1 MESIKEF
8 VEYIVKSL
16 VSNHEHILVN
26 VREEQGTVTVN
37 VNVAQEDMG
46 RIIGRKGRTVNSIRS
61 LLRVLGSERG
71 MRVELDIEC
80 KHLPIVIP

>member
-1 MESIKEF
+1 MDAIKEF
-8 VEYIVKSL
+8 VEYVVKSL

-37 VNVAQEDMG
+37 VNVAEEDMG

-61 LLRVLGSERG
+61 LLRVLGSEHG
-71 MRVELDIEC
+71 MRVELDIE
-80 KHLPIVIP
+80 

>member
-1 MESIKEF
+1 MEPIKEF
-8 VEYIVKSL
+8 VEYIVKSI

-26 VREEQGTVTVN
+26 VSEEQGTVTVN

-71 MRVELDIEC
+71 MRVELDIE
-80 KHLPIVIP
+80 

>member
-1 MESIKEF
+1 MDAIKEF
-8 VEYIVKSL
+8 VEYIVRSL

-37 VNVAQEDMG
+37 VNVAEEDMG

-61 LLRVLGSERG
+61 LLRVLGSEHG
-71 MRVELDIEC
+71 MRVELDIE
-80 KHLPIVIP
+80 

>member
-1 MESIKEF
+1 MDAIKEF

-26 VREEQGTVTVN
+26 VREEQGTVTVS
-37 VNVAQEDMG
+37 VNVAEDDMG

-61 LLRVLGSERG
+61 LLRVLGSEHG
-71 MRVELDIEC
+71 MRVELDIE
-80 KHLPIVIP
+80 

>member
-1 MESIKEF
+1 MEPIKEF
-8 VEYIVKSL
+8 VQYIVKSL

-26 VREEQGTVTVN
+26 VSEEQGTVTVN
-37 VNVAQEDMG
+37 INVAEEDMG

-71 MRVELDIEC
+71 MRVELDIE
-80 KHLPIVIP
+80 

>member
-37 VNVAQEDMG
+37 VNVAEEDMG

-61 LLRVLGSERG
+61 LLRVLGSEHG
-71 MRVELDIEC
+71 MRVELDIE
-80 KHLPIVIP
+80 

>member
-1 MESIKEF
+1 MDRMQEF

-16 VSNHEHILVN
+16 VSNQDHVLIN
-26 VREEQGTVTVN
+26 VTEEKGTVTVN
-37 VNVAQEDMG
+37 VNVAQEDIG

-71 MRVELDIEC
+71 MRVQLDIE
-80 KHLPIVIP
+80 

>member
-1 MESIKEF
+1 MDAIKEF

-26 VREEQGTVTVN
+26 VREEQGTVTVS
-37 VNVAQEDMG
+37 VNVAEDDMG

-71 MRVELDIEC
+71 MRVELDIE
-80 KHLPIVIP
+80 

>member
-1 MESIKEF
+1 MDAIKEF

-37 VNVAQEDMG
+37 VNVAEEDMG

-61 LLRVLGSERG
+61 LLRVLGSEHG
-71 MRVELDIEC
+71 MRVELDIE
-80 KHLPIVIP
+80 

>member
-61 LLRVLGSERG
+61 LLRVLGS
-71 MRVELDIEC
+71 
-80 KHLPIVIP
+80 

>member
-1 MESIKEF
+1 MEPIKEF

-26 VREEQGTVTVN
+26 VSEEQGTVTVN

-61 LLRVLGSERG
+61 LLRVLGSEHG
-71 MRVELDIEC
+71 MRVELDIE
-80 KHLPIVIP
+80 

>member
-1 MESIKEF
+1 M
-8 VEYIVKSL
+8 

-26 VREEQGTVTVN
+26 VSEEQGTVTVN

-71 MRVELDIEC
+71 MRVELDIE
-80 KHLPIVIP
+80 

>member
-1 MESIKEF
+1 MEPIKEF

-26 VREEQGTVTVN
+26 VSEEQGTVRVN

-61 LLRVLGSERG
+61 LLRVLGSEHG
-71 MRVELDIEC
+71 MRVELDIE
-80 KHLPIVIP
+80 

>member
-1 MESIKEF
+1 MDTIKEF

-26 VREEQGTVTVN
+26 VSEEQGTVTVN

-61 LLRVLGSERG
+61 LLRVLGSEHG
-71 MRVELDIEC
+71 MRVELDIE
-80 KHLPIVIP
+80 

>member
-1 MESIKEF
+1 MDSIKEF
-8 VEYIVKSL
+8 VEYIVRSL

-26 VREEQGTVTVN
+26 VREEQGIDTVN
-37 VNVAQEDMG
+37 VNVAEEDMG

-71 MRVELDIEC
+71 MRVELDIE
-80 KHLPIVIP
+80 